1 MVTTADHSADHFC
14 VELQLQRAR
23 SVCHTRII
31 KRPATSNYARFVP
44 TTISFSVYARDN
56 RVSTPINVPRNSRAR
71 DKYWRKETQI
81 CRSDS
86 RALPDETRAVYM
98 LFFFVFFSF
107 FFWKF
112 LQVEG
117 IREFKSL
124 LCPRAQIK
132 KDIPSVNKER
142 KEKNEKKIER
152 EDARYF
158 TRWTR
163 YIKFYPMTNYTQ
175 HFITNGTC
183 DYLIGRE
190 RAKRGLKIFIFT
202 IFDTRHTPLDIVRAD
217 MF

>member
-1 MVTTADHSADHFC
+1 MFDPRTWNLILRDTRRILKVLDFAYFFRSWGFLYSAPLLAESENAQRLLFVLRISVLFSFLFLSIVEVHVRPGACYRSPLNQDTLYMRIATAMIMVTTADHSADHFC

-86 RALPDETRAVYM
+86 RAPPDETRAVYM

-107 FFWKF
+107 FF
-112 LQVEG
+112 
-117 IREFKSL
+117 
-124 LCPRAQIK
+124 
-132 KDIPSVNKER
+132 
-142 KEKNEKKIER
+142 
-152 EDARYF
+152 
-158 TRWTR
+158 
-163 YIKFYPMTNYTQ
+163 
-175 HFITNGTC
+175 
-183 DYLIGRE
+183 
-190 RAKRGLKIFIFT
+190 
-202 IFDTRHTPLDIVRAD
+202 
-217 MF
+217 